1 MTDVKVVK
9 VVTPANIGK
18 GLVWDKTTKQYEV
31 DIDALN
37 RVSKAGDKMGSLEIN
52 QGHKITTSHY
62 GLGSYA
68 AQYESGAPFFVSQN
82 ASVARDTYYPFIK
95 GRVRAS
101 SNVSQYTA
109 VFSLG
114 YTTLQQSAI
123 QDGFGQGVLHLF
135 GEGRV
140 NRIWTFAHDGL
151 FTSTDVESAVGNK
164 RLSNA
169 MMAGSVAVLTGEI
182 AHGGTIP
189 LPAGFTQGQCQWAV
203 MPRAMYNVGGGDI
216 NSIQVYADAKR
227 LVTVLTENGVHNNN
241 RATYII
247 VGIK

>member
-9 VVTPANIGK
+9 VVVPANMGRGIK
-18 GLVWDKTTKQYEV
+18 WNPDTKQYEV
-31 DIDALN
+31 NIDALDS
-37 RVSKAGDKMGSLEIN
+37 VSKAGDKMGSLEIN

-62 GLGSYA
+62 GFGGYT
-68 AQYESGAPFFVSQN
+68 AQYDSGAPFFVSQN
-82 ASVARDTYYPFIK
+82 ASVARGTYHPFIK

-101 SNVSQYTA
+101 GKYGA
-109 VFSLG
+109 VFSFG
-114 YTTLQQSAI
+114 YTTAPI
-123 QDGFGQGVLHLF
+123 YVDDQDGYGRGVVHLVGDNGQN
-135 GEGRV
+135 RV
-140 NRIWTFAHDGL
+140 WTFEHDGS
-151 FTSTDVESAVGNK
+151 FIAGDVVTNAGK

-169 MMAGSVAVLTGEI
+169 MMAGNVAVLTGEI

-189 LPAGFTQGQCQWAV
+189 LPAGFTQGQCKWAV
-203 MPRAMYNVGGGDI
+203 MPRLMYNLGEADI
-216 NSIQVYADAKR
+216 NSIQVYADANR

>member
-37 RVSKAGDKMGSLEIN
+37 RVSRAGDQMGSLEIN

-68 AQYESGAPFFVSQN
+68 AQYDSGAPFFVSQN
-82 ASVARDTYYPFIK
+82 ASVARDTYHPFIK
-95 GRVRAS
+95 GRVRA
-101 SNVSQYTA
+101 VGQYGTA
-109 VFSLG
+109 FSFG
-114 YTTLQQSAI
+114 YETKQHTDG
-123 QDGFGQGVLHLF
+123 QDGLGRGVLHLA
-135 GEGRV
+135 EDNGRHCV
-140 NRIWTFAHDGL
+140 WNFEHDGSFIAGDVATFAG
-151 FTSTDVESAVGNK
+151 K

-169 MMAGSVAVLTGEI
+169 MMAGDVAVLTGEI

-189 LPAGFTQGQCQWAV
+189 LPHGFTEHECRWIV
-203 MPRAMYNVGGGDI
+203 TPKMLRDDVTPSDI
-216 NSIQVYADAKR
+216 NSFECHAIGTRVVTCLIEGFVSAKSKAIYHII
-227 LVTVLTENGVHNNN
+227 GV
-241 RATYII
+241 
-247 VGIK
+247 KQ

>member
-31 DIDALN
+31 DIAALN
-37 RVSKAGDKMGSLEIN
+37 RVSKAGDKMDSLEIN

-68 AQYESGAPFFVSQN
+68 AQYDSGAPFFVSQG
-82 ASVARDTYYPFIK
+82 ASVARDTYHPFIK
-95 GRVRAS
+95 GRVRAAG
-101 SNVSQYTA
+101 QYGA
-109 VFSLG
+109 AFSFG
-114 YTTLQQSAI
+114 YVTNQR
-123 QDGFGQGVLHLF
+123 QDGDGYGAGIIHLISDA
-135 GEGRV
+135 GNDRL
-140 NRIWTFAHDGL
+140 WQFAHNGE
-151 FTSTDVESAVGNK
+151 FVSAGDVVTNAGK

-169 MMAGSVAVLTGEI
+169 MMEGDVAVVDVLTGEI

-189 LPAGFTQGQCQWAV
+189 LPAGFVQEQCKWAV
-203 MPRAMYNVGGGDI
+203 MPRLMYNVGGADM
-216 NSIQVYADAKR
+216 NSIQVYADANR
-227 LVTVLTENGVHNNN
+227 RVTVLTENTVNNSN